1 MRQRWRLTGEYLNY
15 DKLMYELVPDKGEK
29 PHLFALYH
37 DMMYFDH
44 LKSLTLGLIDPMTLA
59 VMPAWMLTL
68 IVTLAMGALG
78 SLLHVAKSYLD
89 ETCEHRDD
97 YHPMSWFLLR
107 PLLGIV
113 TAFAVFVF
121 FQTGLALTD
130 DKLTQGSLNPFFIA
144 FIAILSGLMSWQAVE
159 SIHRWGERFLGEEET
174 KSWAYGLEGAF
185 DIKREKTV
193 AELAASL
200 KVQESQI
207 RCWMAEQQPVPQD
220 LQEKI
225 AVWFGIDRRH
235 LFSEQK

>member
-1 MRQRWRLTGEYLNY
+1 METHREYLNY
-15 DKLMYELVPDKGEK
+15 EKLMYQLAPDKDK
-29 PHLFALYH
+29 QPHLFSLYH

-44 LKSLTLGLIDPMTLA
+44 LTTLTLGLIDPMTLA

-97 YHPMSWFLLR
+97 YHPMSWFFLR

-121 FQTGLALTD
+121 FQTGLAFTD
-130 DKLTQGSLNPFFIA
+130 DKLTHGSLNPFFIA

-185 DIKREKTV
+185 GIKREKTV
-193 AELAASL
+193 AELAAWL
-200 KVQESQI
+200 KVEESQI
-207 RCWMAEQQPVPQD
+207 RCWMAEQQPVPRD